1 MKGFEFE
8 AEGRQYSCTVVERKG
23 IGASTWWWFSVSGDM
38 QNYAPFMAASGD
50 TRASV
55 QERVLQFYNNRLFQ
69 LSQPTQR
76 GSHWAKRNVPAAQPA
91 QPVAEPVPEV
101 TGAA

>member
-8 AEGRQYSCTVVERKG
+8 AEGRQYTCSVIERKG

-38 QNYAPFMAASGD
+38 QNYAPFMAANGD

-55 QERVLQFYNNRLFQ
+55 QERVLQYYNNRLFQ

-91 QPVAEPVPEV
+91 QPAPEV
-101 TGAA
+101 TGAV

>member
-38 QNYAPFMAASGD
+38 QNYAPFMAASND

>member
-1 MKGFEFE
+1 MKEFEFD
-8 AEGRQYSCTVVERKG
+8 AEGRHYTCTIVERKG
-23 IGASTWWWFSVSGDM
+23 AAASSWWWFSVSGDM
-38 QNYAPFMAASGD
+38 QNYAPFLTASGD

-76 GSHWAKRNVPAAQPA
+76 GSHWAKRNVPAAQSA
-91 QPVAEPVPEV
+91 QPVPE
-101 TGAA
+101 TAPAS